1 MLAERPLGRDDAT
14 QHPSPPA
21 ALPTAMPEPVTE
33 RVWRVDLG
41 RVNAYLVDTDEGP
54 VAVDAGMPGDHDEMC
69 EAMRQVELDP
79 DALRRVLVTHTDL
92 DHVGGLASLV
102 EGTDATIHVSRAA
115 AEILTGERKPPW
127 LSTKGL
133 FQRLTSPWLDPPSP
147 GRLETVEDEDE
158 IDRFVAL
165 STPGHALGHLAF
177 VHVDERVC
185 FIGDLIR
192 AEGEIAFPP
201 GVINYD
207 GDELRASLRHL
218 LDRAPGFDVVCAGHG
233 EPVRQDAY
241 GTLKR
246 LLG

>member
-1 MLAERPLGRDDAT
+1 
-14 QHPSPPA
+14 
-21 ALPTAMPEPVTE
+21 MPEPVTE
-33 RVWRVDLG
+33 HVWRVDLG

-54 VAVDAGMPGDHDEMC
+54 VAVDAGMPGDHDEMR
-69 EAMRQVELDP
+69 EAMRQADLDP
-79 DALRRVLVTHTDL
+79 GALSRVLVTHTDL
-92 DHVGGLASLV
+92 DHVGGLAALV
-102 EGTDATIHVSRAA
+102 AETDATIHLSPAA

-133 FQRLTSPWLDPPSP
+133 FQRLTSPWLDPPSADRFELTRD
-147 GRLETVEDEDE
+147 GDE

-165 STPGHALGHLAF
+165 ATPGHALGHLAF
-177 VHVDERVC
+177 VHVDHRVC

-201 GVINYD
+201 RVINYD
-207 GDELRASLRHL
+207 ADELRASLAHL
-218 LDRAPGFDVVCAGHG
+218 LDRAPGFEVVCAGHG
-233 EPVRQDAY
+233 DPVLEDGY